1 MASRVRF
8 SDFDDINLN
17 KINNISG
24 QAQFFKNIKVL
35 CRFNSKIHLLSY
47 LHLQF
52 INNIMLFIVVSG
64 SFISGLIDTINHDNE
79 NPNKDL
85 KLIFGCVEL
94 FLAMLIAFYKQSK
107 IAENQQ
113 DHYHLSNNYKIL
125 LNKINTDLL
134 LINTNR
140 SIYITNIE
148 CIKDIT
154 EQFNN
159 LIINAPIIPYYILKK
174 YHIKDNILGNNRIED
189 TSYNN
194 VNQSLQN
201 TQTVNVQ
208 ILEPIF
214 ENNLDDNNLQDMPL
228 DNLKNQIE
236 QIKTSPKSR
245 KCSLNKSYS
254 IRDLNSM
261 KKDDIDNYESFINK
275 INIKDEDKYINSII
289 TNFKKV
295 FDD

>member
-17 KINNISG
+17 EINNMSG

-35 CRFNSKIHLLSY
+35 CRFNSKIHLVSY

-52 INNIMLFIVVSG
+52 INNIMLFIVVAG
-64 SFISGLIDTINHDNE
+64 SFISGLIDTINHDDE

-174 YHIKDNILGNNRIED
+174 YHIKDNVLGNNRIED
-189 TSYNN
+189 TSYN
-194 VNQSLQN
+194 VNQPLQN
-201 TQTVNVQ
+201 TQSVNVQ

-214 ENNLDDNNLQDMPL
+214 ENNLDDNNLQDIPL
-228 DNLKNQIE
+228 GNLKNQIE
-236 QIKTSPKSR
+236 QLKTSPKSR

-275 INIKDEDKYINSII
+275 INIKDEDKYTNSII

>member
-17 KINNISG
+17 EINNMSG

-35 CRFNSKIHLLSY
+35 CRFNSKIHLVSY

-52 INNIMLFIVVSG
+52 INNIMLFIVVAG
-64 SFISGLIDTINHDNE
+64 SFISGLIDTINHDDE

-174 YHIKDNILGNNRIED
+174 YHIKDNVLGNNRIED
-189 TSYNN
+189 TSYN
-194 VNQSLQN
+194 VNQPLQN
-201 TQTVNVQ
+201 TQSVNVQ

-214 ENNLDDNNLQDMPL
+214 ENNLDDNNLQDIPL
-228 DNLKNQIE
+228 GNLKNQIE

-275 INIKDEDKYINSII
+275 INIKDEDKYTNSII

>member
-17 KINNISG
+17 EINNMSG

-35 CRFNSKIHLLSY
+35 CRFNSKIHLVSY

-52 INNIMLFIVVSG
+52 INNIMLFIVVAG
-64 SFISGLIDTINHDNE
+64 SFISGLIDTINHDDE

-148 CIKDIT
+148 CIRDIT
-154 EQFNN
+154 DQFNN

-174 YHIKDNILGNNRIED
+174 YNIKDSDLGNNKIENI
-189 TSYNN
+189 TYNN
-194 VNQSLQN
+194 ENQKLQN
-201 TQTVNVQ
+201 IKYDNVQ
-208 ILEPIF
+208 ILESIV
-214 ENNLDDNNLQDMPL
+214 ESNIAAINIQDVPL
-228 DNLKNQIE
+228 SNLKNQIE

-254 IRDLNSM
+254 IRDLNYM

-275 INIKDEDKYINSII
+275 INIKDEDKYTNSII

>member
-17 KINNISG
+17 EINNMSG

-35 CRFNSKIHLLSY
+35 CRFNSKIHLVSY

-52 INNIMLFIVVSG
+52 INNIMLFIVVAG
-64 SFISGLIDTINHDNE
+64 SFISGLIDTINHDDE

-174 YHIKDNILGNNRIED
+174 YHIKDNVLGNNRIED
-189 TSYNN
+189 TSYN
-194 VNQSLQN
+194 VNQPLQN
-201 TQTVNVQ
+201 TQSVNVK

-214 ENNLDDNNLQDMPL
+214 ENNLDDNNLQDIPL
-228 DNLKNQIE
+228 GNLKNQIE
-236 QIKTSPKSR
+236 QLKTSPKSR

-275 INIKDEDKYINSII
+275 INIKDEDKYTNSII

>member
-17 KINNISG
+17 EINNMSG

-35 CRFNSKIHLLSY
+35 CRFNSKIHLVSY

-52 INNIMLFIVVSG
+52 INNIMLFIVVAG
-64 SFISGLIDTINHDNE
+64 SFISGLIDTINHDDE

-94 FLAMLIAFYKQSK
+94 FLAMLITFYKQSK

-174 YHIKDNILGNNRIED
+174 YHIKDNVLGNNRIED
-189 TSYNN
+189 TSYN
-194 VNQSLQN
+194 VNQPLQN
-201 TQTVNVQ
+201 TQSVNVQ

-214 ENNLDDNNLQDMPL
+214 ENNLDDNNLQDIPL
-228 DNLKNQIE
+228 GNLKNQIE

-275 INIKDEDKYINSII
+275 INIKDEDKYTNSII

>member
-1 MASRVRF
+1 
-8 SDFDDINLN
+8 
-17 KINNISG
+17 
-24 QAQFFKNIKVL
+24 
-35 CRFNSKIHLLSY
+35 
-47 LHLQF
+47 
-52 INNIMLFIVVSG
+52 MLFIVVAG
-64 SFISGLIDTINHDNE
+64 SFISGLIDTINHDDE

-174 YHIKDNILGNNRIED
+174 YHIKDNVLGNNRIED
-189 TSYNN
+189 TSYN
-194 VNQSLQN
+194 VNQPLQN
-201 TQTVNVQ
+201 TQSVNVK

-214 ENNLDDNNLQDMPL
+214 ENNLDDNNLQDIPL
-228 DNLKNQIE
+228 GNLKNQIE
-236 QIKTSPKSR
+236 QLKTSPKSR

-275 INIKDEDKYINSII
+275 INIKDEDKYTNSII